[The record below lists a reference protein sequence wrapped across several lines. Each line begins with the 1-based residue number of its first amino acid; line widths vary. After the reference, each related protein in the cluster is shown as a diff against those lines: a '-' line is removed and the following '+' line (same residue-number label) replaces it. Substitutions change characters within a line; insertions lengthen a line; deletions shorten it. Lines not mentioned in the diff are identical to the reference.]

1 MDLQK
6 WSPWNWF
13 RSEGQDAPAGG
24 EPRRGELAPLA
35 GMHQELD
42 RWMDGMLRQFG
53 LPSLDTRFGEMP
65 ELLRPRLDI
74 TERDDDY
81 LISVEVPGVEEQDIR
96 LTLDNDRL
104 VIEGEKRQEST
115 TKEDRY
121 QRVERSY
128 GSFRRLLDL
137 PSDSQPEGIEATF
150 DKGVLTITVPRSG
163 EAAGARREIPI
174 KG

>member
-6 WSPWNWF
+6 WTPWSWF
-13 RSEGQDAPAGG
+13 RSESQDAPAGR
-24 EPRRGELAPLA
+24 EPQPLS
-35 GMHQELD
+35 GMHRELD

-53 LPSLDTRFGEMP
+53 LPAMEAGSGEMP

-74 TERDDDY
+74 AERDGDY

-96 LTLDNDRL
+96 LTLDKDRL

-115 TKEDRY
+115 TREDRY
-121 QRVERSY
+121 QRVERAY
-128 GSFRRLLDL
+128 GRFRRLLDL
-137 PSDSQPEGIEATF
+137 PADAQPEGIEATF

-163 EAAGARREIPI
+163 EAGSARREIPI